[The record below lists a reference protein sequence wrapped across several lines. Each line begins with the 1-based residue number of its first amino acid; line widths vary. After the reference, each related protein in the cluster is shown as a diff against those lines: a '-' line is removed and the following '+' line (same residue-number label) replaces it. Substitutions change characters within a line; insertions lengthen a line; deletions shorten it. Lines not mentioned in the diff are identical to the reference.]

1 MFKRQRIH
9 QIWMSGE
16 YDDVPKEFRGYA
28 EEMRD
33 KNPYWS
39 YYFWGKQ
46 EVEAFKVEYFP
57 DLEKVF
63 PGLADTYNG
72 FRYWVQKVDLLRLLI
87 LYVKGGVYVD
97 FDMESF
103 EDLGLTFHED
113 TVYFAEEHPR
123 NVPAGADIPFVS
135 NFLMGASE
143 EEDETIA
150 YLIRCIIEQPK
161 QVYPSKFMEVMN
173 TTGPIAMNRNLYD
186 ALNAHYEIIPYT
198 TASPLSKKEVEMDNH
213 LSEKIN
219 SGYEMTDNDW
229 QIYEWLTSKMCRGYF
244 YHYYAGTWLK
254 EN

>member
-1 MFKRQRIH
+1 
-9 QIWMSGE
+9 MSGE
-16 YDDVPKEFRGYA
+16 YSDVPNEFRDFA

-63 PGLADTYNG
+63 PGLTDTYNG
-72 FRYWVQKVDLLRLLI
+72 FRYWVQKADLLRLLI
-87 LYVKGGVYVD
+87 LYVKGGVYMD
-97 FDMESF
+97 FDVQSF
-103 EDLGLTFHED
+103 EDLELTFHEN

-123 NVPAGADIPFVS
+123 NVPADADIPFVS

-143 EEDETIA
+143 EENDTIA
-150 YLIRCIIEQPK
+150 YLIKCIIGQPK
-161 QVYPSKFMEVMN
+161 QVYPSKFKEVMN
-173 TTGPIAMNRNLYD
+173 TTGPNAMNRNLYN
-186 ALNAHYEIIPYT
+186 ALNAHYKIIPYT
-198 TASPLSKKEVEMDNH
+198 IASPLSKTEVETDDRLTKKMEDGG
-213 LSEKIN
+213 K
-219 SGYEMTDNDW
+219 MTDNDY
-229 QIYEWLTSKMCRGYF
+229 QIYEWLSDKMCRGYF